1 MAIYTTVR
9 EKLESIQ
16 KSKKESDIFPTLQML
31 FQTKGFSNVEIT
43 HGNSEMGKDLV
54 FKHYDSMLGRETW
67 FALVVKNKNAGQ
79 EVFEEG
85 GEITRQIKLA
95 FEVPYKDAKAEEHYI
110 NTVIVIIN

>member
-1 MAIYTTVR
+1 
-9 EKLESIQ
+9 
-16 KSKKESDIFPTLQML
+16 
-31 FQTKGFSNVEIT
+31 
-43 HGNSEMGKDLV
+43 
-54 FKHYDSMLGRETW
+54 MLGRETW

-110 NTVIVIIN
+110 NTFIE

>member
-1 MAIYTTVR
+1 
-9 EKLESIQ
+9 
-16 KSKKESDIFPTLQML
+16 
-31 FQTKGFSNVEIT
+31 
-43 HGNSEMGKDLV
+43 
-54 FKHYDSMLGRETW
+54 MLGRETW

-110 NTVIVIIN
+110 NTYCADNPFVASQRSR